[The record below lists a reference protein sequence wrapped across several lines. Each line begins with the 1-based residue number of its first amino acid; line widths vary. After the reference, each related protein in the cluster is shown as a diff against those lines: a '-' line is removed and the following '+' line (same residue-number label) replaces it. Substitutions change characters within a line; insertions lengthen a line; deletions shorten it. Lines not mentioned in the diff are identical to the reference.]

1 MEQNNKFAKAGIGY
15 TVGNILIKG
24 LSFLTLPLFTRL
36 MTTADYGIYTTYIA
50 YESIFTIIVSLA
62 LYASLKNANIDFPG
76 KIDDYV
82 STISVLPFIFGV
94 FLIILVYPFRTFVSS
109 IFSLETFLVFMM
121 IIQACASSVITLY
134 NCRIGLDFSY
144 KNFIGLSVFNTV
156 GNVVMSLLL
165 IIFLFNNSA
174 YLGRILGTFI
184 PISIIASYLLVK
196 FYKKSRPKLN
206 IRYISY
212 GLKYSLPLIPHGIS
226 QLILA
231 QFGKII
237 IQNKIGNSEAGIYG
251 FAYTIALIPQIIIQS
266 IGMAW
271 GPWFFEAYKNN
282 LIDEIKNRTTKCI
295 SLFSFITVLLFCISP
310 EIVKVMADSSY
321 WHSINFLCPA
331 ILGVYFTFLYSFP
344 VEVEYYYKKTNY
356 IAIGTVISAVINVI
370 LCLILVPRCGY
381 EYAVYVTLFTY
392 VLYFIAHMLISYY
405 VAQRCL
411 PFDIRKMILYVF
423 SVCMSCVLVQLFI
436 DNFVIRY
443 FIGLIWSL
451 FFYKSNKSLVN
462 SYLSKFITIKNTL

>member
-82 STISVLPFIFGV
+82 STISVLPFIFGGI
-94 FLIILVYPFRTFVSS
+94 LIILVYPFRSFVSS

-196 FYKKSRPKLN
+196 FYKKSKPNLN
-206 IRYISY
+206 LKYISY

-271 GPWFFEAYKNN
+271 GPWFFEAYKSN

-295 SLFSFITVLLFCISP
+295 SLFSFITVILFCVSP

-321 WHSINFLCPA
+321 WHSISFLCPA

-344 VEVEYYYKKTNY
+344 VELEYYYKKTNY

-370 LCLILVPRCGY
+370 LCLILVPRYGY
-381 EYAVYVTLFTY
+381 ESAVYVTLFTY
-392 VLYFIAHMLISYY
+392 VLYFTAHMLISYY

-411 PFDIRKMILYVF
+411 PFDIRKMILYVL
-423 SVCMSCVLVQLFI
+423 SVCISCILVQLFI

-443 FIGLIWSL
+443 FIGLMWSV
-451 FFYKSNKSLVN
+451 FFYKSNKSLVH
-462 SYLSKFITIKNTL
+462 SFLSKFITK